1 MPDITL
7 VTRNAQSAD
16 DLSDA
21 DYRDIYAELRQMD
34 LPIKLRRSLRQF
46 AALVGEP
53 PSIAY
58 WSKYEGDP
66 DMRLSRLARNRL
78 RAAIGPSE
86 LPPTVADAIA
96 GIHPDA
102 AVWRVGAPGPACV
115 VLLITDPD
123 PVDLHVNHTV
133 SLLSPSTPSTPSTA
147 STAAPDPAPQSDVT
161 PVTPPRDRHTVSLPS
176 SIYLPLDAARKQAG
190 LTWPA
195 YLARLQELAE
205 KGATNA

>member
-1 MPDITL
+1 
-7 VTRNAQSAD
+7 
-16 DLSDA
+16 
-21 DYRDIYAELRQMD
+21 
-34 LPIKLRRSLRQF
+34 
-46 AALVGEP
+46 
-53 PSIAY
+53 
-58 WSKYEGDP
+58 
-66 DMRLSRLARNRL
+66 MRLSRLARNRL
-78 RAAIGPSE
+78 RAAIGLSE

-115 VLLITDPD
+115 VVLITDPD

-133 SLLSPSTPSTPSTA
+133 AILA
-147 STAAPDPAPQSDVT
+147 DPDPAPQSDVT

-205 KGATNA
+205 KGATDNA